1 MSLCRQVLQ
10 YVTELLNRNVGFLIN
25 ERFINIPAQVG
36 TWKKWW
42 KIMIWLLLLLVG
54 TPADCLLTYVL
65 PNHQQI
71 TVNNIDVNRSPCPF
85 GRPLWPRWEKP
96 EIGTFPLNLVNR
108 QRSVHGNIE
117 LIYLFPGH
125 YIMICKLYK
134 SKTEAPNSQPQ
145 QVN

>member
-25 ERFINIPAQVG
+25 ERFINIPAQVELE
-36 TWKKWW
+36 W
-42 KIMIWLLLLLVG
+42 KIIIWLLLLLVG

-85 GRPLWPRWEKP
+85 GRPL
-96 EIGTFPLNLVNR
+96 
-108 QRSVHGNIE
+108 
-117 LIYLFPGH
+117 
-125 YIMICKLYK
+125 
-134 SKTEAPNSQPQ
+134 
-145 QVN
+145 